1 MELPE
6 LIPQT
11 RHMKTRPHIY
21 AEPDIALGRFE
32 IWSNT
37 NDNKHGCAHGVLTEP
52 PQTRSR
58 RLTPSAI
65 INRDYYVHY
74 NSNAMQWQAKN

>member
-37 NDNKHGCAHGVLTEP
+37 NDNKHGCAHGVLRGQTEGLDFY
-52 PQTRSR
+52 TFI
-58 RLTPSAI
+58 L
-65 INRDYYVHY
+65 
-74 NSNAMQWQAKN
+74 